1 MWLDFVALFL
11 LALFAFL
18 GARRGGLAAGLGL
31 LTLGVAYGAAV
42 FFGPRFGDAAAS
54 TFGVSPLFG
63 MPLAGSIAFFVA
75 YVVMSIA
82 AKLLRMLEAEH
93 SSRSVQ
99 DRFFGGFF
107 GVVRGGLVVLLLGYL
122 AIWVDVLRVTG
133 TAPDLPELGSSAAA
147 TVTESVVEAGVTAAM
162 GDSRS
167 GRLMAHV
174 ASRPGQAIVELQ
186 DLMEHPVIAE
196 LRNDKMFWTYVEHG
210 SIDAAM
216 HRRAVLAL
224 TYDRDMRVTL
234 HEFGLIDEA
243 AVEDAEVMRT
253 QTREM
258 LAELGPRI
266 HGIKTDPKVQELM
279 RDPEVLEAVQAG
291 DHLALITHPGF
302 QEVVARVMEEIE

>member
-1 MWLDFVALFL
+1 
-11 LALFAFL
+11 
-18 GARRGGLAAGLGL
+18 
-31 LTLGVAYGAAV
+31 
-42 FFGPRFGDAAAS
+42 
-54 TFGVSPLFG
+54 
-63 MPLAGSIAFFVA
+63 
-75 YVVMSIA
+75 
-82 AKLLRMLEAEH
+82 
-93 SSRSVQ
+93 
-99 DRFFGGFF
+99 
-107 GVVRGGLVVLLLGYL
+107 
-122 AIWVDVLRVTG
+122 
-133 TAPDLPELGSSAAA
+133 
-147 TVTESVVEAGVTAAM
+147 
-162 GDSRS
+162 
-167 GRLMAHV
+167 
-174 ASRPGQAIVELQ
+174 
-186 DLMEHPVIAE
+186 MEHPVIAE

-291 DHLALITHPGF
+291 NHLALITHPGF

>member
-1 MWLDFVALFL
+1 
-11 LALFAFL
+11 
-18 GARRGGLAAGLGL
+18 
-31 LTLGVAYGAAV
+31 
-42 FFGPRFGDAAAS
+42 
-54 TFGVSPLFG
+54 
-63 MPLAGSIAFFVA
+63 
-75 YVVMSIA
+75 
-82 AKLLRMLEAEH
+82 
-93 SSRSVQ
+93 
-99 DRFFGGFF
+99 
-107 GVVRGGLVVLLLGYL
+107 
-122 AIWVDVLRVTG
+122 
-133 TAPDLPELGSSAAA
+133 
-147 TVTESVVEAGVTAAM
+147 
-162 GDSRS
+162 
-167 GRLMAHV
+167 
-174 ASRPGQAIVELQ
+174 
-186 DLMEHPVIAE
+186 
-196 LRNDKMFWTYVEHG
+196 MFWTYVEHG